1 MHRMAWP
8 SIPPILRGYI
18 SQRGHGLQ
26 AYMATGVGCICQKT
40 AEKRGSGC
48 WSVIATFMT
57 SRLIHI
63 TQTFFTPRDSS
74 LPPGGQLIVVRTG
87 TAFLV
92 LILSGGIALFLILR
106 TRKKYIS
113 PRMVAAGGTVQ
124 W

>member
-1 MHRMAWP
+1 MAWP

-26 AYMATGVGCICQKT
+26 AYMATAVGCICQKT
-40 AEKRGSGC
+40 EEKRGSGC
-48 WSVIATFMT
+48 WSAIATFMT
-57 SRLIHI
+57 LRLIYV
-63 TQTFFTPRDSS
+63 TQTFFTLRDSS

-92 LILSGGIALFLILR
+92 LTLSGDIALFPILQ

-113 PRMVAAGGTVQ
+113 LPLVAECGTVQ
-124 W
+124 